1 MCTWIEIVR
10 NAIILYYFIG
20 VFHLREN
27 VVMFV
32 PETNETKFS
41 AKIWPFSRDWGISSR
56 YHLSQLFTTIFATPF
71 LQLHLAKEWPTA
83 QDCRFTAIPESLDFI
98 FYSFVI
104 VILLKWHYYS
114 FQILAENWLL
124 ESGAF
129 ICWSLWAFLFVILT
143 KTFQWL
149 ILSTNVSKLFFY
161 TTYLRSL

>member
-56 YHLSQLFTTIFATPF
+56 YHLSQFFTAIFTTPF

-83 QDCRFTAIPESLDFI
+83 PDCRFNLMQYLNYWILFS
-98 FYSFVI
+98 I
-104 VILLKWHYYS
+104 VLLFCHFTWVRLLL
-114 FQILAENWLL
+114 QILEEN
-124 ESGAF
+124 
-129 ICWSLWAFLFVILT
+129 SLWESETWLNPFVDH
-143 KTFQWL
+143 
-149 ILSTNVSKLFFY
+149 
-161 TTYLRSL
+161 